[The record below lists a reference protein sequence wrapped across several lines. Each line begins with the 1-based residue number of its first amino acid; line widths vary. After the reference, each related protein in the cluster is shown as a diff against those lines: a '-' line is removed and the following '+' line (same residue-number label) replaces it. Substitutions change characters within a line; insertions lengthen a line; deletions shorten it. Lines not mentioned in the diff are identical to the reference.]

1 MANKD
6 AEAQNAR
13 RQNGWKNGT
22 PISKQPTKDTCKK
35 YLELAKDLRGK
46 RRDEEI
52 AKWTKLLE
60 EAHARKREA
69 ERVSTAKLNA
79 AVVLCKK
86 ALEKAKGR
94 PGQSQA
100 RQQAID
106 AATADLAA
114 AVAKTKAGQS
124 RKREAKLKADV
135 VLCEQALEEAPSVN
149 TRARQTAVTTLQIA
163 VAKTS
168 TGRGRQYRTDK
179 QAEVERCEEALA
191 DAQAMPGD
199 TTEQRLARKNAI
211 CDAQGELEDAE
222 ANTNAAYRRALEAE
236 RRAEVERCDAALKAA
251 EARPGKS
258 RVRQAAIDAA
268 ATALMI
274 AVMKTYMGQERQRS
288 EKRQLAELLADAE
301 GGDVSPGEV
310 IADGRR
316 VCDEMKAC
324 AKRRKSEGAEV
335 YMGAAKLSGA
345 KREGKKVTEREDFPV
360 QGPGGVPTPYS
371 EWDLDVFPT
380 KAKASA
386 TYAEY
391 HGQFEHASE
400 EGTGHVLYSKLACG
414 GLYHRVGESCGYV
427 LSRKPRP
434 DDVRKPS
441 PFSTASRPMSAERL
455 AELAAAETLEKMST
469 ERLAGDVEVSLEGD
483 ASRGVKTYRVYTRG
497 RFTVREWKK
506 SKATRIRPSILRRF
520 WPTAEAAR
528 ADAEKVIREK
538 TKDGYRR
545 V

>member
-1 MANKD
+1 M
-6 AEAQNAR
+6 
-13 RQNGWKNGT
+13 
-22 PISKQPTKDTCKK
+22 
-35 YLELAKDLRGK
+35 RGK

-60 EAHARKREA
+60 EARARARAKEC
-69 ERVSTAKLNA
+69 ERQV
-79 AVVLCKK
+79 
-86 ALEKAKGR
+86 
-94 PGQSQA
+94 
-100 RQQAID
+100 
-106 AATADLAA
+106 
-114 AVAKTKAGQS
+114 
-124 RKREAKLKADV
+124 KLKADV
-135 VLCEQALEEAPSVN
+135 VLCEEALEKMPSVS

-163 VAKTS
+163 VAKTD
-168 TGRGRQYRTDK
+168 TARHRERREAK
-179 QAEVERCEEALA
+179 KAEVERCEEALA

-199 TTEQRLARKNAI
+199 TAAERLARKNAI
-211 CDAQGELEDAE
+211 CDAQEELEAAE
-222 ANTNAAYRRALEAE
+222 ANTSTAYLRGRQAE
-236 RRAEVERCDAALKAA
+236 LRAEVERCDAALKAA

-274 AVMKTYMGQERQRS
+274 AVAKTNMGCKRQRS

-301 GGDVSPGEV
+301 GGDISPGEV

-324 AKRRKSEGAEV
+324 AKQRKSEGAEV
-335 YMGAAKLSGA
+335 YMGVAELSGA
-345 KREGKKVTEREDFPV
+345 KREGKLVTERKDFLV

-371 EWDLDVFPT
+371 EWDLDIFPT

-391 HGQFEHASE
+391 HGQLEHASE
-400 EGTGHVLYSKLACG
+400 EGTGHFLNSCLASG
-414 GLYHRVGESCGYV
+414 GLYHPVGESCGYV

-441 PFSTASRPMSAERL
+441 PFSTASRPMSDERL

-469 ERLAGDVEVSLEGD
+469 ERLAGDVEVSLEAD

-506 SKATRIRPSILRRF
+506 SKATRTRPSILRRF
-520 WPTAEAAR
+520 WPTAEVAR